1 MQLIDIYVYIN
12 FDVFNFDLEEVCK
25 CWEEVGVVYLVYFC
39 VGLDEFF
46 FIKVIVDCFLEFFYV
61 VGLYFLDVYK
71 WIFIIVN

>member
-1 MQLIDIYVYIN
+1 MEKI
-12 FDVFNFDLEEVCK
+12 CK

-39 VGLDEFF
+39 VELEEFF

-71 WIFIIVN
+71 WIFVIVN